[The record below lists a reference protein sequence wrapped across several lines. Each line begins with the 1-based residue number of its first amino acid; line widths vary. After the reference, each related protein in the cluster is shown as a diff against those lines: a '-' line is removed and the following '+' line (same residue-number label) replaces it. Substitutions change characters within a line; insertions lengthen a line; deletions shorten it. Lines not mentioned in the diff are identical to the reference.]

1 MARLKQIA
9 LTFFANMKNAFL
21 LFLVFF
27 LHKNSI
33 AQQFTISGTVSDS
46 TTGEQCIG
54 AIFKVK
60 GTTTGISTNVYGFYS
75 LTLEKG
81 TYEFICSSFGYTLIS
96 KVITLDKDIAL
107 DIKLSPSD
115 NTLNEVVITSR
126 KDEELD
132 QLHSTQMSAIN
143 IPIEQIKNIPTIGGE
158 TDIIK
163 VMQLMPGVK
172 RGSDGQ
178 NTMLVRGGNG
188 DDNLLLLD
196 EAVVYNVSHLFGFFS
211 VFNNDAL
218 KDVTMYK
225 GGFPAQYGG
234 RLSSV
239 MDIRMKEGDMQKLH
253 IKGGIGLLSSHITLE
268 APIIKNKFSFL
279 VSGRRSYIDQVFKLA
294 YGQNVLPYYFY
305 DANYKLNYIL
315 SSKDRIYLSGYYGND
330 VLSAQS
336 ENDSSLFVGGFTLGN
351 FTNTLRWNHIYNP
364 KLFSNV
370 SLIYTRFKYDVN
382 ASIPGNSFITK
393 SSIADIGAKVD
404 YNYYLN
410 PKNTIKF
417 GGYYTNHLFR
427 PNVISTSGEV
437 SEIIASKPGG
447 KMFTND
453 FGIYA
458 GNDWKIDSSFKV
470 NYGARISLL
479 ETQGILYGGFEPR
492 ISGTYSINEN
502 NSVKLGY
509 SRMKQYLHLVSNSS
523 IALPTDLWYPVTK
536 RVKPLNSDQIALGYN
551 RYFPKL
557 KTTLTV
563 ETYYKW
569 INNMIEYREGATL
582 ILNDNYE
589 DELVNGKGWA
599 YGGEVFLSKTKGK
612 FTGWIGYSLSW
623 SLRKFPELNHG
634 NAYYAKFDRRH
645 DLSLVGGYEFTK
657 RFSISAV
664 FVYSSG
670 QRFTPVI
677 GNYLVPNS
685 SYTSVDVLPIYGEKN
700 AYSFPATSRFDI
712 NMIFKTKEKR
722 KFLKYEGEWHVGAY
736 NLFNRA
742 QPTRVVVVATDTG
755 YKYQAKGLF
764 GFIPF
769 VAYNFKF

>member
-1 MARLKQIA
+1 MNKII
-9 LTFFANMKNAFL
+9 
-21 LFLVFF
+21 LFFF
-27 LHKNSI
+27 LSFIIGNSF
-33 AQQFTISGTVSDS
+33 AQQFTISGTVADS
-46 TTGEQCIG
+46 SNGEQSIG
-54 AIFKVK
+54 ALVYVK
-60 GTTTGISTNVYGFYS
+60 GTSKGISTNVYGFYS

-81 TYEFICSSFGYTLIS
+81 SHEIVCTYIGYKSYIKKIDLNND
-96 KVITLDKDIAL
+96 VQL
-107 DIKLSPSD
+107 DIKLSSTD
-115 NTLNEVVITSR
+115 NTLNEVVITSD
-126 KDEELD
+126 KDAQYE
-132 QLHSTQMSAIN
+132 QVHSTQMGAIN

-239 MDIRMKEGDMQKLH
+239 MDIRMKEGDMQKFH
-253 IKGGIGLLSSHITLE
+253 VKGGIGLLSSHLTVE
-268 APIIKNKFSFL
+268 GPIIKDKFSFL
-279 VSGRRSYIDQVFKLA
+279 VSGRRSYIDKVFKWA
-294 YGQNVLPYYFY
+294 YKQDILPYYFY
-305 DANYKLNYIL
+305 DANYKFNYIL
-315 SSKDRIYLSGYYGND
+315 NSRDRIYLSGYYGND
-330 VLSAQS
+330 ILKAKS
-336 ENDSSLFVGGFTLGN
+336 ESDSSFFQGGFTLGN

-370 SLIYTRFKYDVN
+370 SFIYTRFKYDVS
-382 ASIPGNSFITK
+382 ASIPGNSFLTK

-410 PKNTIKF
+410 PENTIKF
-417 GGYYTNHLFR
+417 GAYYTNHLFK
-427 PNVISTSGEV
+427 PNVVSTSGEV
-437 SEIIASKPGG
+437 SEFVASRPGE
-447 KMFTND
+447 KMYTND
-453 FGIYA
+453 FGVYA
-458 GNDWKIDSSFKV
+458 GNDWRIDTSFKV
-470 NYGARISLL
+470 NYGARISMLA
-479 ETQGILYGGFEPR
+479 TKGKLYAGFEPR
-492 ISGTYSINEN
+492 LSATYSINEK

-509 SRMKQYLHLVSNSS
+509 SRMKQYLHLVSNSA

-536 RVKPLNSDQIALGYN
+536 KVKPLNSDQIAVSYN
-551 RYFPKL
+551 RLLKKI
-557 KTTLTV
+557 KTTLTI

-569 INNMIEYREGATL
+569 INNMIEYREGAVL

-589 DELVNGKGWA
+589 DELVKGKGWA
-599 YGGEVFLSKTKGK
+599 YGGELFLSKTKGR

-623 SLRKFPELNHG
+623 AHRKFEDLNHG
-634 NAYYAKFDRRH
+634 KAYYAKFDRRH

-670 QRFTPVI
+670 QRFTPVV

-685 SYTSVDVLPIYGEKN
+685 SYTSIDVLPIYGDKN
-700 AYSFPATSRFDI
+700 SYSFPSTSRFDI
-712 NMIFKTKEKR
+712 NMIFKTREKR
-722 KFLKYEGEWHVGAY
+722 KYLKYEGEWHLGAY

-742 QPTRVVVVATDTG
+742 QPTRVEVVATDTG

>member
-1 MARLKQIA
+1 MQKLI
-9 LTFFANMKNAFL
+9 F
-21 LFLVFF
+21 FF
-27 LHKNSI
+27 LFFYVLSNSF
-33 AQQFTISGTVSDS
+33 AQQFTISGTVADS
-46 TTGEQCIG
+46 ANGEQSIG
-54 AIFKVK
+54 ALVYVK
-60 GTTTGISTNVYGFYS
+60 GTSKGISTNVYGFYS

-81 TYEFICSSFGYTLIS
+81 TYEIVCTYIGYKSFTK
-96 KVITLDKDIAL
+96 KVNLDKDVQL
-107 DIKLSPSD
+107 DIKLSSTD
-115 NTLNEVVITSR
+115 NTLNEVVITSD
-126 KDEELD
+126 KDAQFE
-132 QLHSTQMSAIN
+132 QVHSTQMGAIN

-239 MDIRMKEGDMQKLH
+239 MDIRMKEGDMQKFH
-253 IKGGIGLLSSHITLE
+253 VKGGIGLLSSHLTVE
-268 APIIKNKFSFL
+268 GPIIKDKFSFL
-279 VSGRRSYIDQVFKLA
+279 ISGRRSYIDKVFKLA
-294 YGQNVLPYYFY
+294 YKQDILPYFFY
-305 DANYKLNYIL
+305 DANYKFNYIL
-315 SSKDRIYLSGYYGND
+315 NSRDRIYLSGYYGND
-330 VLSAQS
+330 VLKAKS
-336 ENDSSLFVGGFTLGN
+336 ESDSSFFQGGFTLGN

-370 SLIYTRFKYDVN
+370 SLIYTRFKYDVS
-382 ASIPGNSFITK
+382 ASIPGNSFLTK

-404 YNYYLN
+404 YNYYRN
-410 PKNTIKF
+410 TENTIKF
-417 GGYYTNHLFR
+417 GAYYTNHLFK
-427 PNVISTSGEV
+427 PNVVSTSGEV
-437 SEIIASKPGG
+437 SDYVASRPGQ
-447 KMFTND
+447 KMYTND
-453 FGIYA
+453 FGVYA
-458 GNDWKIDSSFKV
+458 GNDWKIDTAFKV

-479 ETQGILYGGFEPR
+479 ETQGILYAGFEPR
-492 ISGTYSINEN
+492 LSATYSINEK
-502 NSVKLGY
+502 NSVKFGY
-509 SRMKQYLHLVSNSS
+509 SRMKQYLHLVSNSA

-536 RVKPLNSDQIALGYN
+536 KVKPLNSDQIALSYN
-551 RYFPKL
+551 RLFKKI
-557 KTTLTV
+557 KTSLTV

-569 INNMIEYREGATL
+569 INNMIEYREGAVL

-589 DELVNGKGWA
+589 DELVKGKGWA
-599 YGGEVFLSKTKGK
+599 YGGEIFLSKTKGK

-623 SLRKFPELNHG
+623 AHRKFADLNHG

-645 DLSLVGGYEFTK
+645 DLSIVGGYEFTK

-670 QRFTPVI
+670 QRFTPVV

-685 SYTSVDVLPIYGEKN
+685 SYTSIDVLPIYGAKN
-700 AYSFPATSRFDI
+700 SYSFPSTSRFDI

-722 KFLKYEGEWHVGAY
+722 KYLKYEGEWHLGAY

-742 QPTRVVVVATDTG
+742 QPTRVEVVATDTG

>member
-1 MARLKQIA
+1 MQKLIFSFI
-9 LTFFANMKNAFL
+9 LFFVLSNTF
-21 LFLVFF
+21 
-27 LHKNSI
+27 
-33 AQQFTISGTVSDS
+33 AQQFTISGTVADS
-46 TTGEQCIG
+46 SNGEQSIG
-54 AIFKVK
+54 ALVYVK
-60 GTTTGISTNVYGFYS
+60 GTSKGISTNVYGFYS

-81 TYEFICSSFGYTLIS
+81 TYEIVCTYIGYKSFTKKIN
-96 KVITLDKDIAL
+96 LDKDYQL
-107 DIKLSPSD
+107 DIKLSSTD
-115 NTLNEVVITSR
+115 NTLNEVVITSD
-126 KDEELD
+126 KDAQFE
-132 QLHSTQMSAIN
+132 QVHSTQMGAIN

-253 IKGGIGLLSSHITLE
+253 VKGGIGLLSSHLTVE
-268 APIIKNKFSFL
+268 GPIIKDKFSFL
-279 VSGRRSYIDQVFKLA
+279 ISGRRSYIDKVFKLA
-294 YGQNVLPYYFY
+294 YKQDILPYYFY
-305 DANYKLNYIL
+305 DANYKFNYIL
-315 SSKDRIYLSGYYGND
+315 NSRDRIYLSGYYGND
-330 VLSAQS
+330 VLKAKS
-336 ENDSSLFVGGFTLGN
+336 ESDSSFFQGGFTLGN

-364 KLFSNV
+364 KLFSNA
-370 SLIYTRFKYDVN
+370 SIIYTRFKYDVS
-382 ASIPGNSFITK
+382 ASIPGNSFLTK
-393 SSIADIGAKVD
+393 SSISDIGAKVD

-410 PKNTIKF
+410 PENTIKF
-417 GGYYTNHLFR
+417 GGYYTNHLFK
-427 PNVISTSGEV
+427 PNVVSTSGEV
-437 SEIIASKPGG
+437 SEFVASRPGQ
-447 KMFTND
+447 KMYTND
-453 FGIYA
+453 FGLYA
-458 GNDWKIDSSFKV
+458 GNDWRIDTSFKV
-470 NYGARISLL
+470 NYGARISMLG
-479 ETQGILYGGFEPR
+479 TKGKFYAGFEPR
-492 ISGTYSINEN
+492 LSATYSINEK
-502 NSVKLGY
+502 NSIKLGY
-509 SRMKQYLHLVSNSS
+509 SRMKQYLHLVSNSA

-536 RVKPLNSDQIALGYN
+536 KVKPLNSDQVAFSYN
-551 RYFPKL
+551 RLFKKI
-557 KTTLTV
+557 KTSLTV

-569 INNMIEYREGATL
+569 INNMIEYREGAVL

-589 DELVNGKGWA
+589 DELVKGKGWA

-623 SLRKFPELNHG
+623 AHRKFADLNKG

-645 DLSLVGGYEFTK
+645 DLSIVGGYEFTK

-670 QRFTPVI
+670 QRFTPVV

-685 SYTSVDVLPIYGEKN
+685 SYTSIDILPIYGDKN
-700 AYSFPATSRFDI
+700 SYSFPSTSRFDI
-712 NMIFKTKEKR
+712 NMILKLGKKE
-722 KFLKYEGEWHVGAY
+722 
-736 NLFNRA
+736 N
-742 QPTRVVVVATDTG
+742 T
-755 YKYQAKGLF
+755 
-764 GFIPF
+764 
-769 VAYNFKF
+769 

>member
-1 MARLKQIA
+1 MYKLI
-9 LTFFANMKNAFL
+9 LS
-21 LFLVFF
+21 LFLIFILGDSF
-27 LHKNSI
+27 
-33 AQQFTISGTVSDS
+33 AQQFTISGTVADS
-46 TTGEQCIG
+46 ANGEQSIG
-54 AIFKVK
+54 ALVYVK
-60 GTTTGISTNVYGFYS
+60 GTSKGISTNVYGFYS

-81 TYEFICSSFGYTLIS
+81 SYEIVCTYIGYKSFTKKIDLN
-96 KVITLDKDIAL
+96 KDVQL
-107 DIKLSPSD
+107 DIKLSSTD
-115 NTLNEVVITSR
+115 NTLNEVVINSD
-126 KDEELD
+126 KDEQYE
-132 QLHSTQMSAIN
+132 QVHSTQMGAIN

-239 MDIRMKEGDMQKLH
+239 MDIRMKEGDMQKFH
-253 IKGGIGLLSSHITLE
+253 VKGGIGLLSSHLTVE
-268 APIIKNKFSFL
+268 GPIIKDKFSFL
-279 VSGRRSYIDQVFKLA
+279 ISGRRSYIDKVFKLA
-294 YGQNVLPYYFY
+294 YKQDILPYFFY
-305 DANYKLNYIL
+305 DANYKFNYIL
-315 SSKDRIYLSGYYGND
+315 NSRDRIYLSGYYGND
-330 VLSAQS
+330 VLKAKS
-336 ENDSSLFVGGFTLGN
+336 ESDSSFFQGGFTLGN

-370 SLIYTRFKYDVN
+370 SLIYTRFKYDVS
-382 ASIPGNSFITK
+382 ASIPGNSFLTK

-404 YNYYLN
+404 YNYYRN
-410 PKNTIKF
+410 TENTIKF
-417 GGYYTNHLFR
+417 GAYYTNHLFK
-427 PNVISTSGEV
+427 PNVVSTSGEV
-437 SEIIASKPGG
+437 SEFVASRPGQ
-447 KMFTND
+447 KMYTND
-453 FGIYA
+453 FGVYA
-458 GNDWKIDSSFKV
+458 GNDWRIDTSFKV
-470 NYGARISLL
+470 NYGARISMLA
-479 ETQGILYGGFEPR
+479 TKGKLYAGFEPR
-492 ISGTYSINEN
+492 LSATYSINEK

-509 SRMKQYLHLVSNSS
+509 SRMKQYLHLVSNSA

-536 RVKPLNSDQIALGYN
+536 KVKPLNSDQIALSYN
-551 RYFPKL
+551 RLFKKI
-557 KTTLTV
+557 KTSLTV

-569 INNMIEYREGATL
+569 INNMIEYREGAVL

-589 DELVNGKGWA
+589 DELVKGKGWA
-599 YGGEVFLSKTKGK
+599 YGGEIFLSKTKGK

-623 SLRKFPELNHG
+623 AHRKFADLNHG

-670 QRFTPVI
+670 QRFTPVV

-685 SYTSVDVLPIYGEKN
+685 SYTSIDVLPIYGDKN
-700 AYSFPATSRFDI
+700 SYSFPSTSRFDI
-712 NMIFKTKEKR
+712 NMIFKTREKR
-722 KFLKYEGEWHVGAY
+722 KYLKYEGEWHLGAY

-742 QPTRVVVVATDTG
+742 QPTRVEVVATDTG

>member
-1 MARLKQIA
+1 MIKSI
-9 LTFFANMKNAFL
+9 FSFFL
-21 LFLVFF
+21 LFVLS
-27 LHKNSI
+27 NSF

-46 TTGEQCIG
+46 TNGEQSIG
-54 AIFKVK
+54 ALVYVK
-60 GTTTGISTNVYGFYS
+60 GTSKGISTNVYGFYS

-81 TYEFICSSFGYTLIS
+81 TYEIVCTYIGYKSFTK
-96 KVITLDKDIAL
+96 KVNLDKDVQL
-107 DIKLSPSD
+107 DIKLSSTD
-115 NTLNEVVITSR
+115 NTLNEVVITSD
-126 KDEELD
+126 KDAQFE
-132 QLHSTQMSAIN
+132 QVHSTQMGAIN

-239 MDIRMKEGDMQKLH
+239 MDIRMKEGDMQKFH
-253 IKGGIGLLSSHITLE
+253 VKGGIGLLSSHLTVE
-268 APIIKNKFSFL
+268 GPIIKDKFSFL
-279 VSGRRSYIDQVFKLA
+279 ISGRRSYIDKVFKLA
-294 YGQNVLPYYFY
+294 YKQDILPYFFY
-305 DANYKLNYIL
+305 DANYKFNYIIN
-315 SSKDRIYLSGYYGND
+315 SRDRIYLSGYYGND
-330 VLSAQS
+330 VLKAKS
-336 ENDSSLFVGGFTLGN
+336 ESDSSFFQGGFTLGN

-370 SLIYTRFKYDVN
+370 SLIYTRFKYDVS
-382 ASIPGNSFITK
+382 ASIPGNSFLTK

-404 YNYYLN
+404 YNYYRN
-410 PKNTIKF
+410 TENTIKF
-417 GGYYTNHLFR
+417 GAYYTNHLFK
-427 PNVISTSGEV
+427 PNVVSTSGEV
-437 SEIIASKPGG
+437 SDYVASRPGQ
-447 KMFTND
+447 KMYTND
-453 FGIYA
+453 FGVYA
-458 GNDWKIDSSFKV
+458 GNDWKIDTAFKV

-479 ETQGILYGGFEPR
+479 ETQGILYAGFEPR
-492 ISGTYSINEN
+492 LSATYSINEK
-502 NSVKLGY
+502 NSVKFGY
-509 SRMKQYLHLVSNSS
+509 SRMKQYLHLVSNSA

-536 RVKPLNSDQIALGYN
+536 KVKPLNSDQIALSYN
-551 RYFPKL
+551 RLFKKI
-557 KTTLTV
+557 KTSLTV

-569 INNMIEYREGATL
+569 INNMIEYREGAVL

-589 DELVNGKGWA
+589 DELVKGKGWA
-599 YGGEVFLSKTKGK
+599 YGGEIFLSKTKGK
-612 FTGWIGYSLSW
+612 FTGWIGYSISW
-623 SLRKFPELNHG
+623 AHRKFADLNKG
-634 NAYYAKFDRRH
+634 NSYYAKFDRRH
-645 DLSLVGGYEFTK
+645 DLSIVGGYEFTK

-670 QRFTPVI
+670 QRFTPVV

-685 SYTSVDVLPIYGEKN
+685 SYTSIDVLPIYGAKN
-700 AYSFPATSRFDI
+700 SYSFPSTSRFDI

-722 KFLKYEGEWHVGAY
+722 KYLKYEGEWHIGAY

-742 QPTRVVVVATDTG
+742 QPTRVEVVATDTG

>member
-1 MARLKQIA
+1 
-9 LTFFANMKNAFL
+9 MKKIIAFL
-21 LFLVFF
+21 IFQILAT
-27 LHKNSI
+27 NII
-33 AQQFTISGTVSDS
+33 AQQFTISGTITDS
-46 TTGEQCIG
+46 INGEQIIG
-54 AIFKVK
+54 AVVYVK
-60 GTTTGISTNVYGFYS
+60 GTSTAIASNVYGFYS

-81 TYEFICSSFGYTLIS
+81 NYDIACTYLGYNSFVKKIN
-96 KVITLDKDIAL
+96 LDKDVPL
-107 DIKLSPSD
+107 DIKLSSSD
-115 NTLNEVVITSR
+115 NVINEVTVTSN
-126 KDEELD
+126 KNEQDE
-132 QLHSTQMSAIN
+132 QVHSTQMGAIN

-239 MDIRMKEGDMQKLH
+239 MDIRMKEGDMQKIH
-253 IKGGIGLLSSHITLE
+253 VKGGIGLLSSHITVE
-268 APIIKNKFSFL
+268 GPIIKEKFSFL
-279 VSGRRSYIDQVFKLA
+279 VSARRSYIDKVFKLA
-294 YGQNVLPYYFY
+294 YKQDILPYFFY
-305 DANYKLNYIL
+305 DANYKFNYIL
-315 SSKDRIYLSGYYGND
+315 NDKDRIYLSGYYGND
-330 VLSAQS
+330 VLKTKS
-336 ENDSSLFVGGFTLGN
+336 ESDSSFFQGGFTLGN
-351 FTNTLRWNHIYNP
+351 FTNTIRWNHIYNP

-370 SLIYTRFKYDVN
+370 SLIYTRFRYDVS
-382 ASIPGNSFITK
+382 ASIPGNSFLTK
-393 SSIADIGAKVD
+393 SSIADVGTKVD
-404 YNYYLN
+404 YNYYRN
-410 PKNTIKF
+410 VKNTIKF
-417 GGYYTNHLFR
+417 GAYYTNHLFK
-427 PNVISTSGEV
+427 PNVVSTSGEV
-437 SEIIASKPGG
+437 ADYVASRPGQ

-453 FGIYA
+453 FGVYA
-458 GNDWKIDSSFKV
+458 GNDWKIDTSFKI
-470 NYGARISLL
+470 NYGARISVL
-479 ETQGILYGGFEPR
+479 ETQGTLYAGFEPR
-492 ISGTYSINEN
+492 LSATYSINEK
-502 NSVKLGY
+502 NSVKFGY
-509 SRMKQYLHLVSNSS
+509 SRMKQYLHLVSNSA

-536 RVKPLNSDQIALGYN
+536 KVKPLNSDQIALSYN
-551 RYFPKL
+551 RLFRKL
-557 KTTLTV
+557 KTVLTV

-569 INNMIEYREGATL
+569 INNMIEYREGAVL

-589 DELVNGKGWA
+589 DELVKGKGWA
-599 YGGEVFLSKTKGK
+599 YGGEVFLSKTKGR

-623 SLRKFPELNHG
+623 AFRKFPDLNQG
-634 NAYYAKFDRRH
+634 NTYYAKFDRRH

-670 QRFTPVI
+670 QRFTPVV

-685 SYTSVDVLPIYGEKN
+685 SYTSIDVLPIYGPKN
-700 AYSFPATSRFDI
+700 SYSFPSTSRFDI

-722 KFLKYEGEWHVGAY
+722 KFLKYEGEWHLGAY

-742 QPTRVVVVATDTG
+742 QPTRVEVVATDAG